1 MSFEKHGKI
10 RKTWEKH
17 RENPQKDQE
26 LNITLIEGAPLSQW
40 TPSNV
45 DTSLI
50 QDWLLNSELK
60 SCPARMAQ
68 TLMQNMNWA
77 SEENTLLLPLSV
89 HQKFANIVIR
99 RHLELATNSANLV
112 SKTQDTLGLNSAKV
126 AQINFLNV
134 QLARFLLHPMLRKCR
149 SNQEI
154 AENGDSMLIE
164 AHSNP
169 LLGPAVLNSK
179 VPCCAYLLATMLDST
194 EGRVSKKSPINQ
206 KKLLIKF
213 TSVNCCTLSYSGY

>member
-1 MSFEKHGKI
+1 MDTVKCRHKFDSSLGFFLNLPNSKSDRIFKVSRFTFDHP
-10 RKTWEKH
+10 RK
-17 RENPQKDQE
+17 
-26 LNITLIEGAPLSQW
+26 
-40 TPSNV
+40 
-45 DTSLI
+45 
-50 QDWLLNSELK
+50 DWLLNSELK

-77 SEENTLLLPLSV
+77 CDENTLLLPLSI

-99 RHLELATNSANLV
+99 RHLELASNSANLV
-112 SKTQDTLGLNSAKV
+112 SKTQDTLGLNSAKA
-126 AQINFLNV
+126 AQLSFLNV
-134 QLARFLLHPMLRKCR
+134 QLARFLLHPMLRKSR

-154 AENGDSMLIE
+154 QENGDSMLIE

-194 EGRVSKKSPINQ
+194 EGRVSAIALCQKSHSTDT
-206 KKLLIKF
+206 LL
-213 TSVNCCTLSYSGY
+213 